1 MTLFSKVKTA
11 KQVLGRDLGWSQNNW
26 VELFTEVVPKDFNN
40 AIEQWNEE
48 TRSELTEKLLTELK
62 FFVSVKDIHKQTI
75 ANKDKR
81 ELVLPNH
88 EFTRGKMVT
97 SRQKNLKWNFAEYEV
112 GYQCLKPQYQ
122 VGAYFLT
129 KLLNLECES
138 EFDSPSFTME
148 IQNPHAFWHELKI
161 KFMSSSDIQEQ
172 RKILMTMCVLYRAHH
187 EQITVLKSLP
197 YWLKLIEQPEYEHC
211 HFILLQLVHVALSV
225 KGSLAKLNLQKFIK
239 ANGLLILHNCMNY
252 VFKELCKTQ
261 QATLEQDQMVRASQR
276 MNTLSNITG
285 ML

>member
-1 MTLFSKVKTA
+1 
-11 KQVLGRDLGWSQNNW
+11 
-26 VELFTEVVPKDFNN
+26 
-40 AIEQWNEE
+40 
-48 TRSELTEKLLTELK
+48 
-62 FFVSVKDIHKQTI
+62 
-75 ANKDKR
+75 
-81 ELVLPNH
+81 
-88 EFTRGKMVT
+88 MVT
-97 SRQKNLKWNFAEYEV
+97 SRQKNLKWNYAEYEV
-112 GYQCLKPQYQ
+112 SYQCLKPQYQ

-161 KFMSSSDIQEQ
+161 KFMSSSDMQEQ
-172 RKILMTMCVLYRAHH
+172 RKILMTMCVLYRAHN

-252 VFKELCKTQ
+252 VFKELCKVQ
-261 QATLEQDQMVRASQR
+261 QATPEQDQMVRASQR

-285 ML
+285 MLQIKDSNTPGAM